1 MPPTFRYNPMARSI
15 LWVDDDRAV
24 IDSMT
29 GLLADRGIDIHPA
42 YTFAEA
48 SRILNENSLHYR
60 AAVIDLRMGEHDGLE
75 LVDLAQQNGIPVLLM
90 TGYATVEDTIRAFQ
104 AGVDDVLQK
113 PVSDVVLV
121 EALDAILNSRQV
133 IPTPP
138 AATAPFLVGKT
149 SRMKEVLHLV
159 EAVADTP
166 ATVLITGE
174 SGSGK
179 SLLAREITRR
189 SSRESGPFIE
199 VSCGALSESLL
210 ESELFGHVRG
220 AFTGASSDRDGKI
233 AAAEGGTI
241 FLDEIGTASP
251 RMQVKL
257 LRYLQSM
264 EYEPVGS
271 SQTVRSSAR
280 VILATNQELER
291 MVAEGRFR
299 EDLYYRV
306 NVINIC
312 MPPLRER
319 LADIEVLAGTMLAEA
334 NRCLGKD
341 IELIDEEVMEEL
353 RGHTWPGNIRELK
366 NVIERAVLLAGGPT
380 LTREVLSIPA
390 GMARRGGEELPG
402 FPANLKEAMREPE
415 RKFIRDALAR
425 CDGNRGEAASSL
437 GINRTTLYKK
447 MKRLGLD
454 AAAFIPTPGG

>member
-1 MPPTFRYNPMARSI
+1 MMADTI
-15 LWVDDDRAV
+15 LWVDDDRSV
-24 IDSMT
+24 IDSMA
-29 GLLADRGIDIHPA
+29 GLLAEHGLDIDPA
-42 YTFAEA
+42 YTLGEA
-48 SRILNENSLHYR
+48 TRKLGDHTFPYR
-60 AAVIDLRMGEHDGLE
+60 AAVIDLRLGEHDGLE
-75 LVDLAQQNGIPVLLM
+75 LVELAQEKGIPVLLM

-104 AGVDDVLQK
+104 AGVNDVLQK
-113 PVSDVVLV
+113 PVTDAMLV
-121 EALDAILNSRQV
+121 EALDATRNRRDV
-133 IPTPP
+133 RPMV
-138 AATAPFLVGKT
+138 AAERTPFLVGET
-149 SRMKEVLHLV
+149 SRMKQILHLV

-189 SSRESGPFIE
+189 SGRANGPFVE

-220 AFTGASSDRDGKI
+220 AFTGANSDREGKI

-271 SQTVRSSAR
+271 SQTVRSTAR
-280 VILATNQELER
+280 VILATNEELET

-312 MPPLRER
+312 MPPLRDR
-319 LADIEVLAGTMLAEA
+319 LADMEVLAGAMLEEA
-334 NRCLGKD
+334 NRCLGKN
-341 IELIDEEVMEEL
+341 ITSIDKKVMAEL
-353 RGHTWPGNIRELK
+353 RRHSWPGNIRELK
-366 NVIERAVLLAGGPT
+366 NVMERAVLLTEGTT
-380 LTREVLSIPA
+380 LTTAVLSMP
-390 GMARRGGEELPG
+390 GGARRRGTAAEAER
-402 FPANLKEAMREPE
+402 PANLKEAMREPE
-415 RKFIRDALAR
+415 RNFIREALAR
-425 CDGNRGEAASSL
+425 YDGNRGAAALSL

-447 MKRLGLD
+447 MKRLGLES
-454 AAAFIPTPGG
+454 AATVPPFAG